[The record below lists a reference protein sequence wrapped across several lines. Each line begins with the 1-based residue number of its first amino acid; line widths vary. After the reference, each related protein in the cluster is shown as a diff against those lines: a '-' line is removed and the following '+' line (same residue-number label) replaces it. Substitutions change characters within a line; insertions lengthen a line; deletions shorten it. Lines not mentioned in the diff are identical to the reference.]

1 MAQRLQTYNAL
12 QRATAPAT
20 LPITLSEVKA
30 QLRVESSDDDA
41 LLTRLIGV
49 ATAYTD
55 AKGALGQAM
64 ITQTWAQW
72 MGPNPTQSIRLMLGP
87 FQSISAVKYYD
98 VDGVLQTDVIG
109 NYQVFGTDFA
119 KTIEP
124 KSGKRWPVAQD
135 RSDAI
140 AVEYITGYGDAATDV
155 PDTIKHAMLLLV
167 ANWYENRESELIGSI
182 SKTIPFGYEA
192 LLNMHRDS
200 WYG

>member
-1 MAQRLQTYNAL
+1 MAQPLQTYNAL
-12 QRATAPAT
+12 QRVTAPTTA
-20 LPITLSEVKA
+20 PITLSEVKA
-30 QLRVESSDDDA
+30 QLRVEGPDDDV
-41 LLTRLIGV
+41 LLMRLINV

-87 FQSISAVKYYD
+87 VQSISAVKYYD
-98 VDGVLQTDVIG
+98 IDGALQTDVVG

-124 KSGKRWPVAQD
+124 KSGKSWPVAQD

-140 AVEYITGYGDAATDV
+140 AVEYITGYGDADTDV
-155 PDTIKHAMLLLV
+155 PDTIRHAMMLMV
-167 ANWYENRESELIGSI
+167 GHWYDNREQTGFDELSN
-182 SKTIPFGYEA
+182 IPFGYEA

>member
-12 QRATAPAT
+12 QRVTAPAAT
-20 LPITLSEVKA
+20 PVTLSEAKA

-41 LLTRLIGV
+41 LLARLINV

-55 AKGALGQAM
+55 AKGALGRAM

-87 FQSISAVKYYD
+87 FQSLSEVKYYD
-98 VDGVLQTDVIG
+98 VDGALQTDDIN

-124 KSGKRWPVAQD
+124 KSGNSWPVAQD

-140 AVEYITGYGDAATDV
+140 SVEYITGYGDASTDV
-155 PDTIKHAMLLLV
+155 TDTIKHAMMLLV
-167 ANWYENRESELIGSI
+167 ANWYENRENELIGSI
-182 SKTIPFGYEA
+182 SKTLPFGYEA